1 MSNTTGKSD
10 YYNSS
15 ACADPTAYKA
25 IENVNKETTELEKRV
40 NAVISI
46 LKSIIGL
53 AGFELISRIEIKDKK
68 TGREFR

>member
-25 IENVNKETTELEKRV
+25 IENVNKETTELEKRGE
-40 NAVISI
+40 N
-46 LKSIIGL
+46 K
-53 AGFELISRIEIKDKK
+53 
-68 TGREFR
+68 